1 MPISRAPAYNLKVV
15 LKETGIS
22 ADTLRAWERRYGL
35 PKPQRTAGGHRL
47 YSQHDIQ
54 LIKWLMARQGQG
66 FSISRAVDLW
76 LERSA
81 SGEDPL
87 AEALQE
93 VPQMEQVTT
102 AAASLEALRSEWLNA
117 CMAYNAAEAEQ
128 VLNQA
133 FALYPVETVVTEL
146 LQAALHEIGEG
157 WQQGRTSVQQE
168 HFASALAAR
177 RLDTLISAVPAPTR
191 KETLL
196 LACPPEEQ
204 HPFPLL
210 LLSLLLSRRGWRVV
224 YLGPD
229 VPLSKLEDTL
239 RAVHPALVVMSAQG
253 LVAAASLRN
262 AAGLAAELGIP
273 FAYGGRIFNLLPRLR
288 ELIPGYC
295 MAGSLQAA
303 PAQIELLLEHG
314 MEMPPATPIPASP
327 LAQAYQWNQP
337 HIEAAVREQLQG
349 SPLGSED
356 LEAAG
361 YFLGKIL
368 LASLQLGQL
377 DYLKSDLD
385 WLRGLSVGEKRPVD
399 GLHQYLAAYSAAVRQ
414 IMGSTGQPI
423 ADWLDAYISEALQP
437 RT

>member
-1 MPISRAPAYNLKVV
+1 M
-15 LKETGIS
+15 
-22 ADTLRAWERRYGL
+22 
-35 PKPQRTAGGHRL
+35 
-47 YSQHDIQ
+47 
-54 LIKWLMARQGQG
+54 
-66 FSISRAVDLW
+66 
-76 LERSA
+76 
-81 SGEDPL
+81 
-87 AEALQE
+87 
-93 VPQMEQVTT
+93 
-102 AAASLEALRSEWLNA
+102 
-117 CMAYNAAEAEQ
+117 
-128 VLNQA
+128 
-133 FALYPVETVVTEL
+133 
-146 LQAALHEIGEG
+146 
-157 WQQGRTSVQQE
+157 
-168 HFASALAAR
+168 
-177 RLDTLISAVPAPTR
+177 
-191 KETLL
+191 
-196 LACPPEEQ
+196 
-204 HPFPLL
+204 
-210 LLSLLLSRRGWRVV
+210 
-224 YLGPD
+224 
-229 VPLSKLEDTL
+229 

-399 GLHQYLAAYSAAVRQ
+399 GLHQYLAAYSTAVRQ

-423 ADWLDAYISEALQP
+423 ADWLDAYISGALQP
-437 RT
+437 DI